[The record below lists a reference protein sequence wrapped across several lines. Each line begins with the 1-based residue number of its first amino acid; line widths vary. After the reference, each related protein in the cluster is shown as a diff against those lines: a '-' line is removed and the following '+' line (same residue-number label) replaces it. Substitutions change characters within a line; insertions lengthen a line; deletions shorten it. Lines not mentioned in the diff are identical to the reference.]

1 MDRLQQR
8 VARLKGMLDAV
19 ELDHRQDMVMRAIVD
34 ILDEMALSLAEVET
48 VQSELEEYVQDLDDD
63 LVALEEEMSGEASD
77 GETER
82 EPDETIE
89 IECPH
94 CKEHIRFEEN
104 AFLEADQV
112 ECPNC
117 HHVIYTDED

>member
-19 ELDHRQDMVMRAIVD
+19 ELDHRQDMVMRAVVD

-63 LVALEEEMSGEASD
+63 LVALEEEVSGEAAE

-89 IECPH
+89 I
-94 CKEHIRFEEN
+94 
-104 AFLEADQV
+104 
-112 ECPNC
+112 
-117 HHVIYTDED
+117 